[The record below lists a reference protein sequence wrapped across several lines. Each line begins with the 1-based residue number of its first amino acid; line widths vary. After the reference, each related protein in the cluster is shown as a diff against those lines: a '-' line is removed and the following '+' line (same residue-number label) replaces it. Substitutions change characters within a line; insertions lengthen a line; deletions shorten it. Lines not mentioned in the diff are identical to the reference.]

1 MTDGTDSKVDDA
13 SREASVPPWNRA
25 RDGRLLLLLLV
36 LILGVYLT
44 TATYSV
50 YQVNDTKVTAV
61 SAWSLGTQG
70 TLALPGEW
78 HDDLRWTYGGRDGR
92 LYSNRFPGA
101 IFWGSGFYAAN
112 EVVLPRGEVSHP
124 DLVNFGP
131 AGVAAATAAAMAAG
145 LSFVLFRRLAG
156 RRLALAATVVFAFGT
171 GTWSVSADAL
181 WTHGPGQLALVLGM
195 IGMSAAHHSRAGLAF
210 GASVLCR
217 PHLAVVPAA
226 AGIWAGVRHRSLRPV
241 LTIGVLSGLGLLA
254 MSIYSQALFGTWLPI
269 TAGRGY
275 AVESVVSTG
284 AETFGTR
291 ALHMMV
297 NPARGL
303 LVYTPL
309 LLVLLPGIIRGW
321 RVAPPWVR
329 SAAVG
334 GLLYLLVQLRANT
347 WHGGA
352 DYFGNRLALE
362 TLTLTAPLLLV
373 TYQRFTATSR
383 FLRGVVLAVAGASVV
398 LHGLGATV
406 LTTGL
411 YGDDDPEA
419 WERHVEELC
428 EEYPEDC
435 P

>member
-1 MTDGTDSKVDDA
+1 MA
-13 SREASVPPWNRA
+13 EPALEERA
-25 RDGRLLLLLLV
+25 PTAWHRTRDGRVMLLLFV
-36 LILGVYLT
+36 VILGAYLA

-70 TLALPGEW
+70 TLAIPSEWGE
-78 HDDLRWTYGGRDGR
+78 DLRWTYEGRDGR

-101 IFWGSGFYAAN
+101 IFWGAGFYAVA
-112 EVVLPRGEVSHP
+112 EVVVPRGEVSHP

-131 AGVAAATAAAMAAG
+131 AGIASATAAALASA
-145 LSFVLFRRLAG
+145 LIYPVFRRLAD
-156 RRLALAATVVFAFGT
+156 RRLALSAAVVFAFGT
-171 GTWSVSADAL
+171 GTWSVSANAL

-195 IGMSAAHHSRAGLAF
+195 LALSAGFHAPAGVAF
-210 GASVLCR
+210 GASILCR
-217 PHLAVVPAA
+217 PHLAVAPAV
-226 AGIWAGVRHRSLRPV
+226 AGIWAGIRRRSLRPV

-254 MSIYSQALFGTWLPI
+254 MSIYSQVLFGTWLPV
-269 TAGRGY
+269 TAGRSY
-275 AVESVVSTG
+275 ALEGVVATG
-284 AETFGTR
+284 AENFGTR
-291 ALHMMV
+291 TIHMLV

-303 LVYTPL
+303 LIYTPVL
-309 LLVLLPGIIRGW
+309 LLLLPGIARGW
-321 RVAPPWVR
+321 RAAPAWVR
-329 SAAVG
+329 SSAIG
-334 GLLYLLVQLRANT
+334 GVLYLVVQLRANT

-362 TLTLTAPLLLV
+362 TLTLAAPLLLL
-373 TYQRFTATSR
+373 TFQRFASSSR
-383 FLRGVVLAVAGASVV
+383 FLRGTVAIVATGSIV